1 MSFPLSYIMLQQL
14 SVPLVSFGGQLFSH
28 GSTSPSSPDF
38 LVQDFAVIMIVAA
51 IMLIITHRLKQPM
64 VIGYIL
70 AGMIIGPYTPPFS
83 LIQNVNSLNT
93 FAELGIIMLLF
104 VIGTEFPIAKLR
116 SVGRI
121 SIVVA
126 IPESIGTLVIVFF
139 VAQTLGFSTF
149 DSLFLALAMSIT
161 STVVTV
167 RVLEELDMI
176 KDKST
181 VLILGI
187 TIVEDI
193 IAITTLGIFQ
203 SLATNA
209 GQVSILQVS
218 IAIGIVAAFIGSIL
232 LLGSRYV
239 PKIID
244 KIGKTEDYAL
254 ILIVILGLAF
264 GLSFAAKEL
273 GLSVATGAFLA
284 GVLVAESKS
293 ANVARVI
300 TTPLRDMFAAIFFIS
315 IGALIDLSHIP
326 MLIVP
331 AMLLI
336 LTSFAS
342 KFLIITAILAGA
354 KRYGGITA
362 LRTGLGMA
370 SARGELSLV
379 VAKAGQDVGAIG
391 SSVFP
396 ILGIVTIVT
405 AFMTSYVIKFGSKI
419 RIVPQRPSTPSLL
432 PSSSSF
438 AFTPSSSSETR
449 TKRSGF
455 GYKLIMLIRS
465 KAHDI
470 KNKYFNKA

>member
-1 MSFPLSYIMLQQL
+1 MSFPLSCMVQQL
-14 SVPLVSFGGQLFSH
+14 SVPLLSFGGQLFSH
-28 GSTSPSSPDF
+28 GSTPSSSPDF
-38 LVQDFAVIMIVAA
+38 LIQDFAVIMIVAA
-51 IMLIITHRLKQPM
+51 IMLVITHRLKQPM

-121 SIVVA
+121 SIMVA
-126 IPESIGTLVIVFF
+126 LPESIGTLLIVYF
-139 VAQTLGFSTF
+139 VAQTLGFSFF

-167 RVLEELDMI
+167 RILEELGMI

-203 SLATNA
+203 SVAANS
-209 GQVSILQVS
+209 GQVSIPQVS
-218 IAIGIVAAFIGSIL
+218 FSIGIVAAFIGSIL

-293 ANVARVI
+293 ANIARVI

-326 MLIVP
+326 SLIVP

-342 KFLIITAILAGA
+342 KFLIISAILVRA
-354 KRYGGITA
+354 KGYDGITA

-379 VAKAGQDVGAIG
+379 VAKAGQDVGAIS

-396 ILGIVTIVT
+396 ILGVVTIVT
-405 AFMTSYVIKFGSKI
+405 TFITPYVIKFGSRI
-419 RIVPQRPSTPSLL
+419 RISPSLT
-432 PSSSSF
+432 SSSDEKG
-438 AFTPSSSSETR
+438 SSPEKSK
-449 TKRSGF
+449 KRFRFGF
-455 GYKLIMLIRS
+455 RL
-465 KAHDI
+465 
-470 KNKYFNKA
+470 

>member
-1 MSFPLSYIMLQQL
+1 MSFPLSFIVLQQL
-14 SVPLVSFGGQLFSH
+14 SLFLSFGGQFFPH
-28 GSTSPSSPDF
+28 GFISSSAHDF
-38 LVQDFAVIMIVAA
+38 FIQDFAVIMIVAA
-51 IMLIITHRLKQPM
+51 IMLVITHRLKQPM

-83 LIQNVNSLNT
+83 LIHNVGSLNA

-104 VIGTEFPIAKLR
+104 VVGTEFPIAKLR

-121 SIVVA
+121 SIIVA
-126 IPESIGTLVIVFF
+126 LPESIGSLVIVFF
-139 VAQTLGFSTF
+139 VAQALGFPFF

-167 RVLEELDMI
+167 RVLEELGMI
-176 KDKST
+176 RDKST

-187 TIVEDI
+187 CIVEDI
-193 IAITTLGIFQ
+193 MAITTLGIFQ
-203 SLATNA
+203 SVATNG
-209 GQVSILQVS
+209 GQISILQVS
-218 IAIGIVAAFIGSIL
+218 VSIAIVAAFIGSIL
-232 LLGSRYV
+232 FLGSRYV

-293 ANVARVI
+293 ASVARVI

-326 MLIVP
+326 LVIIP

-336 LTSFAS
+336 MTSFAS
-342 KFLIITAILAGA
+342 KFLIISAILTGA
-354 KRYGGITA
+354 KGYDSVTA

-379 VAKAGQDVGAIG
+379 VAKAGQDVGAIT

-405 AFMTSYVIKFGSKI
+405 AFMTSYVIKFGSMI
-419 RIVPQRPSTPSLL
+419 RI
-432 PSSSSF
+432 SS
-438 AFTPSSSSETR
+438 ALT
-449 TKRSGF
+449 SGERE
-455 GYKLIMLIRS
+455 K
-465 KAHDI
+465 
-470 KNKYFNKA
+470 

>member
-1 MSFPLSYIMLQQL
+1 MSFQLSFIILQQL
-14 SVPLVSFGGQLFSH
+14 SVPLLSFSGQLFSH
-28 GSTSPSSPDF
+28 GSASSSSPDF
-38 LVQDFAVIMIVAA
+38 VIQDFAVIMIVAA

-121 SIVVA
+121 SIIVA
-126 IPESIGTLVIVFF
+126 VPESIGTLVIVFF
-139 VAQTLGFSTF
+139 VAQALAFSYF

-167 RVLEELDMI
+167 RILEELGMI

-181 VLILGI
+181 VLVLGI
-187 TIVEDI
+187 SIVEDI

-203 SLATNA
+203 SVATNS
-209 GQVSILQVS
+209 GQVSIPRVS
-218 IAIGIVAAFIGSIL
+218 ISIAIVAAFIGSIL
-232 LLGSRYV
+232 FLGSRYV

-244 KIGKTEDYAL
+244 EIGKTEDYAL

-326 MLIVP
+326 SLIVP

-342 KFLIITAILAGA
+342 KFLIISAILTGA
-354 KRYGGITA
+354 KGYDGITA

-379 VAKAGQDVGAIG
+379 VAKAGQDVGAIT

-405 AFMTSYVIKFGSKI
+405 AFVASYVIKFGSRIKI
-419 RIVPQRPSTPSLL
+419 SPALT
-432 PSSSSF
+432 
-438 AFTPSSSSETR
+438 SSE
-449 TKRSGF
+449 
-455 GYKLIMLIRS
+455 RS
-465 KAHDI
+465 K
-470 KNKYFNKA
+470 KKFRFRFRL

>member
-1 MSFPLSYIMLQQL
+1 MVQQL
-14 SVPLVSFGGQLFSH
+14 SVPLLSFGAQLFSH
-28 GSTSPSSPDF
+28 GTTPSSSSDF
-38 LVQDFAVIMIVAA
+38 LIQDFAVIMIVAA
-51 IMLIITHRLKQPM
+51 IMLVITHRLKQPM

-70 AGMIIGPYTPPFS
+70 AGMVIGPYTPPFS
-83 LIQNVNSLNT
+83 LIQNVNSLNS

-116 SVGRI
+116 SIGRI
-121 SIVVA
+121 SIIIA
-126 IPESIGTLVIVFF
+126 LPESIGTLLLVYF
-139 VAQTLGFSTF
+139 VAQALGFSFF

-167 RVLEELDMI
+167 RILEELGMI
-176 KDKST
+176 KDTST

-193 IAITTLGIFQ
+193 IAITTLGILQ
-203 SLATNA
+203 SVAANS
-209 GQVSILQVS
+209 GQISIPQVSIS
-218 IAIGIVAAFIGSIL
+218 IGIVAAFIGSIL

-293 ANVARVI
+293 ATIARVI

-326 MLIVP
+326 LLIVP

-342 KFLIITAILAGA
+342 KFLIISAILVRA
-354 KRYGGITA
+354 KGYDGITA

-379 VAKAGQDVGAIG
+379 VAKAGQDVGAIS

-396 ILGIVTIVT
+396 ILGLVTIVT
-405 AFMTSYVIKFGSKI
+405 TFITPYVIKFGSRI
-419 RIVPQRPSTPSLL
+419 RISPSLT
-432 PSSSSF
+432 SSSDEKG
-438 AFTPSSSSETR
+438 SSPEKSK
-449 TKRSGF
+449 KRFRF
-455 GYKLIMLIRS
+455 GSRL
-465 KAHDI
+465 
-470 KNKYFNKA
+470 

>member
-139 VAQTLGFSTF
+139 VAQTLGFSIF

-167 RVLEELDMI
+167 RVLEELGMI

-218 IAIGIVAAFIGSIL
+218 ISIGIVAAFIGSIL

-405 AFMTSYVIKFGSKI
+405 AFMTSYVIKFGSMI
-419 RIVPQRPSTPSLL
+419 RISPALASDEKKKFR
-432 PSSSSF
+432 F
-438 AFTPSSSSETR
+438 
-449 TKRSGF
+449 GF
-455 GYKLIMLIRS
+455 KL
-465 KAHDI
+465 
-470 KNKYFNKA
+470 

>member
-1 MSFPLSYIMLQQL
+1 MLHQL
-14 SVPLVSFGGQLFSH
+14 SVPLLSLGGQFFSR
-28 GSTSPSSPDF
+28 GSSADF
-38 LVQDFAVIMIVAA
+38 LQDFAVIMIVAA

-116 SVGRI
+116 SMGRI
-121 SIVVA
+121 SILVA
-126 IPESIGTLVIVFF
+126 VPESIGTLIIVFF
-139 VAQTLGFSTF
+139 VAQTLGFTSF

-161 STVVTV
+161 STVVTI
-167 RVLEELDMI
+167 RILEELGMI
-176 KDKST
+176 KDRST

-187 TIVEDI
+187 SIVEDI

-203 SLATNA
+203 SVATNG
-209 GQVSILQVS
+209 GQISILQVS
-218 IAIGIVAAFIGSIL
+218 VSVGIVVAFIGSIL
-232 LLGSRYV
+232 LLGSRYL

-284 GVLVAESKS
+284 GVLVAESNS

-300 TTPLRDMFAAIFFIS
+300 TIPLRDMFAAIFFIS

-326 MLIVP
+326 VLIIP

-342 KFLIITAILAGA
+342 KFLIITAILAAA
-354 KRYGGITA
+354 KGYDSITA

-379 VAKAGQDVGAIG
+379 IAKAGQDVGAIS

-405 AFMTSYVIKFGSKI
+405 AFMTSYVIKFGSMI
-419 RIVPQRPSTPSLL
+419 TISPPSTLD
-432 PSSSSF
+432 
-438 AFTPSSSSETR
+438 R
-449 TKRSGF
+449 
-455 GYKLIMLIRS
+455 
-465 KAHDI
+465 
-470 KNKYFNKA
+470 KNKKFRFGFKL

>member
-1 MSFPLSYIMLQQL
+1 MIQQL
-14 SVPLVSFGGQLFSH
+14 SVPLLSFGGQLFSH
-28 GSTSPSSPDF
+28 GSTPSSSPDF
-38 LVQDFAVIMIVAA
+38 LIQDFAVIMIVAA
-51 IMLIITHRLKQPM
+51 IMLVITHRLKQPM

-116 SVGRI
+116 SIGRI
-121 SIVVA
+121 SIIIA
-126 IPESIGTLVIVFF
+126 LPESIGTLVIVFF
-139 VAQTLGFSTF
+139 VAQALGFSFF

-167 RVLEELDMI
+167 RILEELGMI

-203 SLATNA
+203 SVAANS
-209 GQVSILQVS
+209 GQVSIPHVS
-218 IAIGIVAAFIGSIL
+218 ISIGIVAAFIGSIL

-293 ANVARVI
+293 ANIARVI

-326 MLIVP
+326 LLIVP

-342 KFLIITAILAGA
+342 KFLIISAILVRA
-354 KRYGGITA
+354 KGYDGITA
-362 LRTGLGMA
+362 LKTGLGMA

-379 VAKAGQDVGAIG
+379 VAKAGQDVGAIS

-396 ILGIVTIVT
+396 ILGVVTIVT
-405 AFMTSYVIKFGSKI
+405 TFITPYVIKFGSRI
-419 RIVPQRPSTPSLL
+419 RISPSLT
-432 PSSSSF
+432 SSSDEKG
-438 AFTPSSSSETR
+438 SSPEKSK
-449 TKRSGF
+449 KRFRFGF
-455 GYKLIMLIRS
+455 RL
-465 KAHDI
+465 
-470 KNKYFNKA
+470 

>member
-1 MSFPLSYIMLQQL
+1 MSFPLSFIILQQL
-14 SVPLVSFGGQLFSH
+14 SLFLSFGGQFFPHGFISSSSH
-28 GSTSPSSPDF
+28 DF
-38 LVQDFAVIMIVAA
+38 FIQDFAVIMIIAA
-51 IMLIITHRLKQPM
+51 IMLVITHRLKQPM

-83 LIQNVNSLNT
+83 LIHNVNSLNT

-104 VIGTEFPIAKLR
+104 VVGTEFPIAKLR

-121 SIVVA
+121 SIIVA
-126 IPESIGTLVIVFF
+126 LPESIGSLVIVFF
-139 VAQTLGFSTF
+139 VAQALGFPFF

-167 RVLEELDMI
+167 RVLEELGMI
-176 KDKST
+176 RDKST

-187 TIVEDI
+187 CIVEDI
-193 IAITTLGIFQ
+193 MAITTLGIFQ
-203 SLATNA
+203 SVATNG
-209 GQVSILQVS
+209 GQISILQVS
-218 IAIGIVAAFIGSIL
+218 VSIAIVAAFIGSIL
-232 LLGSRYV
+232 FLGSRYV

-293 ANVARVI
+293 ASVARVI

-326 MLIVP
+326 LVIIP

-342 KFLIITAILAGA
+342 KFLIISAILTGA
-354 KRYGGITA
+354 KGYDSITA

-379 VAKAGQDVGAIG
+379 IAKAGQDVGAIT

-405 AFMTSYVIKFGSKI
+405 AFMTSYVIKFGSMI
-419 RIVPQRPSTPSLL
+419 RI
-432 PSSSSF
+432 SS
-438 AFTPSSSSETR
+438 ALT
-449 TKRSGF
+449 SGER
-455 GYKLIMLIRS
+455 K
-465 KAHDI
+465 K
-470 KNKYFNKA
+470 

>member
-1 MSFPLSYIMLQQL
+1 MSFPLSFIILQQL
-14 SVPLVSFGGQLFSH
+14 SLFLSFGGQFLPHGFISSSSH
-28 GSTSPSSPDF
+28 DF
-38 LVQDFAVIMIVAA
+38 FIQDFAVIMIIAA
-51 IMLIITHRLKQPM
+51 IMLVITHRLKQPM

-83 LIQNVNSLNT
+83 LIHNVNSLNT

-104 VIGTEFPIAKLR
+104 VVGTEFPIAKLR

-121 SIVVA
+121 SIIVA
-126 IPESIGTLVIVFF
+126 LPESIGSLVIVFF
-139 VAQTLGFSTF
+139 VAQALGFPFF

-167 RVLEELDMI
+167 RVLEELGMI
-176 KDKST
+176 RDKST

-187 TIVEDI
+187 CIVEDI
-193 IAITTLGIFQ
+193 MAITTLGIFQ
-203 SLATNA
+203 SVATNG
-209 GQVSILQVS
+209 GQISILQVS
-218 IAIGIVAAFIGSIL
+218 VSIAIVAAFIGSIL
-232 LLGSRYV
+232 FLGSRYV

-293 ANVARVI
+293 ASVARVI

-326 MLIVP
+326 LVIIP

-342 KFLIITAILAGA
+342 KFLIISAILTGA
-354 KRYGGITA
+354 KGYDSITA

-379 VAKAGQDVGAIG
+379 VAKAGQDVGAIT

-405 AFMTSYVIKFGSKI
+405 AFMTSYVIKFGSMI
-419 RIVPQRPSTPSLL
+419 RI
-432 PSSSSF
+432 SS
-438 AFTPSSSSETR
+438 ALT
-449 TKRSGF
+449 SGER
-455 GYKLIMLIRS
+455 K
-465 KAHDI
+465 K
-470 KNKYFNKA
+470 

>member
-1 MSFPLSYIMLQQL
+1 MSSPLSFIILQQL
-14 SVPLVSFGGQLFSH
+14 SVPLLSLSGQLFSH
-28 GSTSPSSPDF
+28 GSASSSSSGF
-38 LVQDFAVIMIVAA
+38 LIQDFAVIMIVAA

-121 SIVVA
+121 SIIVA
-126 IPESIGTLVIVFF
+126 VPESIGTLVIVFF
-139 VAQTLGFSTF
+139 VAQALAFSYF

-167 RVLEELDMI
+167 RILEELGMI

-181 VLILGI
+181 VLVLGI
-187 TIVEDI
+187 SIVEDI

-203 SLATNA
+203 SVATNS
-209 GQVSILQVS
+209 GQVSIPQVS
-218 IAIGIVAAFIGSIL
+218 ISIAIVAAFIGSIL
-232 LLGSRYV
+232 FLGSRYV

-244 KIGKTEDYAL
+244 EIGKTEDYAL

-326 MLIVP
+326 SLIVP

-342 KFLIITAILAGA
+342 KFLIISAILVGA
-354 KRYGGITA
+354 KGYDGITA

-379 VAKAGQDVGAIG
+379 VAKAGQDVGAIT

-396 ILGIVTIVT
+396 ILGNVTRVT
-405 AFMTSYVIKFGSKI
+405 AIVASYVIKFGSRIKI
-419 RIVPQRPSTPSLL
+419 SPALT
-432 PSSSSF
+432 
-438 AFTPSSSSETR
+438 SSE
-449 TKRSGF
+449 
-455 GYKLIMLIRS
+455 RS
-465 KAHDI
+465 K
-470 KNKYFNKA
+470 KKFRFRFRL